1 MQENDFPF
9 DQDFLDGY
17 DGSTFFDLVVQFKIK
32 SYYFLNWNN
41 DYSLDNFTMWI
52 DQRGPVFAMFDV
64 DSSLTSYF
72 LELNFLYKK
81 RYKIN
86 NLCHAVEIRI
96 KKSNLY
102 NNHNEKNNSFLRF
115 KFRK

>member
-1 MQENDFPF
+1 MQQNDFPF

-17 DGSTFFDLVVQFKIK
+17 DSSTFFDLVVHIKIK
-32 SYYFLNWNN
+32 SHYFLSWNN

-52 DQRGPVFAMFDV
+52 DQRGSVFAMFDV
-64 DSSLTSYF
+64 DSSLTSYS
-72 LELNFLYKK
+72 LELNFWYEKK
-81 RYKIN
+81 YKIN
-86 NLCHAVEIRI
+86 NLGHAVAIRI
-96 KKSNLY
+96 KKSILY